1 MGEQE
6 GQKNDHKFIYQ
17 IVANYTNS
25 IDVDKLD
32 YINRDCY
39 HLGLKDM
46 NFENSYL
53 IKNAKVIDDDICYPD
68 KYAGKIYD
76 LFN

>member
-1 MGEQE
+1 MEIEQE
-6 GQKNDHKFIYQ
+6 DIKLMQRLILGDCSKNKENKFMFQ

-39 HLGLKDM
+39 HLGLRDM
-46 NFENSYL
+46 NFDSKIL
-53 IKNAKVIDDDICYPD
+53 IK
-68 KYAGKIYD
+68 
-76 LFN
+76 